1 MEKAALVEKP
11 ERSAISVIGMRG
23 SVRSFSEREMRWKAA
38 GAVLTYFMTG
48 MMIPVHCVLIPLF
61 TRFAKI
67 GLSNSLTGL
76 VLPYL
81 TFSLPITI
89 FIMTGFFRSMPHEL
103 IESACIC

>member
-1 MEKAALVEKP
+1 
-11 ERSAISVIGMRG
+11 MRG